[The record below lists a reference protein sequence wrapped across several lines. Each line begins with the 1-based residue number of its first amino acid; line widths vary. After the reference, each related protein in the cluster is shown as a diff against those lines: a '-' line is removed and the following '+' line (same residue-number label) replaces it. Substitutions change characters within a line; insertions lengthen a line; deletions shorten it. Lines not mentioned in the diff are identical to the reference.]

1 MSVVQSATRV
11 VDPKI
16 LGCRN
21 CPLSSGSAVSPDLS
35 LIESFKIAHGRAW
48 SGDVIIEQGS
58 RRPRLFTIFSGWA
71 IKYKSLES
79 GERQV
84 VHLLLPGDLVGVET
98 CMLGVA
104 EFGVQAVTDVTFC
117 SFDADRFADVAAAP
131 GISRRIMMLQAHESS
146 MIAER
151 LTAVGA
157 CDAKRNLAHLIAS
170 VHLRLLKLGLA
181 QQRGFRL
188 PLSIQQIADCCGLT
202 PVHVHRVLR
211 ALREEN
217 ILALDCR
224 KIEILDVE
232 ALRNIARVANVD
244 LPNDAI
250 L

>member
-1 MSVVQSATRV
+1 MSIVQIATRV

-21 CPLSSGSAVSPDLS
+21 CPLMSNPAGNPDLP
-35 LIESFKIAHGRAW
+35 LIESFKVGHGRGWA
-48 SGDVIIEQGS
+48 GDVIIEQGS
-58 RRPRLFTIFSGWA
+58 RRPRLFTLFSGWA
-71 IKYKSLES
+71 IKYRSLES

-84 VHLLLPGDLVGVET
+84 VHLLLPGDLVGLET
-98 CMLGVA
+98 CMLGAA

-117 SFDADRFADVAAAP
+117 NFDADRFNDVAAAP
-131 GISRRIMMLQAHESS
+131 GVSRRIMTMQAHESS

-157 CDAKRNLAHLIAS
+157 CDARRNLAHLVAS
-170 VHLRLLKLGLA
+170 LHQRLLKLGLA
-181 QQRGFRL
+181 QERGFRL

-217 ILALDCR
+217 IVSLDCR
-224 KIEILDVE
+224 KIEILDPD
-232 ALRNIARVANVD
+232 ALRQLACASTME
-244 LPNDAI
+244 LPPDAI

>member
-1 MSVVQSATRV
+1 MSVVQIATRV

-21 CPLSSGSAVSPDLS
+21 CPLMASPAASPDLA
-35 LIESFKIAHGRAW
+35 LIESFKVSHGRAW
-48 SGDVIIEQGS
+48 SGDVIIEQGAC
-58 RRPRLFTIFSGWA
+58 RPRLFTLFSGWA

-84 VHLLLPGDLVGVET
+84 VHLLLPGDLVGLET
-98 CMLGVA
+98 CMLGAA
-104 EFGVQAVTDVTFC
+104 EFGVQAVTDITFC
-117 SFDADRFADVAAAP
+117 NFDADRFNEVAAAP
-131 GISRRIMMLQAHESS
+131 GLSRRIMVMQAHESA

-157 CDAKRNLAHLIAS
+157 CDARRNLAHLVAS
-170 VHLRLLKLGLA
+170 LHQRLLKLGLA
-181 QQRGFRL
+181 QERGFRL

-217 ILALDCR
+217 ILSLDCR
-224 KIEILDVE
+224 KIEILDPD
-232 ALRNIARVANVD
+232 ALRQIACVSSME
-244 LPNDAI
+244 LPADAI

>member
-21 CPLSSGSAVSPDLS
+21 CPLAAGSATNPDLS
-35 LIESFKIAHGRAW
+35 LIESFKVAHGRAW

-84 VHLLLPGDLVGVET
+84 VHLLLPGDLVGLET
-98 CMLGVA
+98 CVLGAA

-117 SFDADRFADVAAAP
+117 SFDADRFAQVAAAP
-131 GISRRIMMLQAHESS
+131 AISRRIMTMQAYESS
-146 MIAER
+146 LIAER

-157 CDAKRNLAHLIAS
+157 CDARRNLAHLVAS
-170 VHLRLLKLGLA
+170 LHLRLLKLGLA
-181 QQRGFRL
+181 QEHGFRL

-211 ALREEN
+211 GLREEN
-217 ILALDCR
+217 ILAIDCR
-224 KIEILDVE
+224 KIEILDMDG
-232 ALRNIARVANVD
+232 LRNIARVANLD
-244 LPNDAI
+244 LPQDAI

>member
-1 MSVVQSATRV
+1 MSVVHSAARV
-11 VDPKI
+11 VDAKVPS
-16 LGCRN
+16 CRN
-21 CPLSSGSAVSPDLS
+21 CSLNPSCATSPDLT

-48 SGDVIIEQGS
+48 SGDVIIEQGAQ
-58 RRPRLFTIFSGWA
+58 RPRLFTMFSGWG
-71 IKYKSLES
+71 IKYKSLDS

-84 VHLLLPGDLVGVET
+84 VHLLLPGDLVGLET
-98 CMLGVA
+98 CVTGVS
-104 EFGVQAVTDVTFC
+104 EFGVQAVTDVTYC
-117 SFDADRFADVAAAP
+117 AFDAERFSEVATAP
-131 GISRRIMMLQAHESS
+131 GVSRRIMMMQAHESS

-170 VHLRLLKLGLA
+170 IHLRLLKLGLS
-181 QQRGFRL
+181 QEHGFRL

-217 ILALDCR
+217 IVELDCR
-224 KIEILDVE
+224 KIEILDLK
-232 ALRNIARVANVD
+232 ALREIARVSGME
-244 LPNDAI
+244 LPQGFI

>member
-1 MSVVQSATRV
+1 MSVVQIATRV

-21 CPLSSGSAVSPDLS
+21 CSLMSNPAGNPELP
-35 LIESFKIAHGRAW
+35 LIESFKVGHGRAW
-48 SGDVIIEQGS
+48 AGDVIMEQGS
-58 RRPRLFTIFSGWA
+58 RRPRLFTLFSGWA

-84 VHLLLPGDLVGVET
+84 VHLLLPGDLVGLEA
-98 CMLGVA
+98 CMLGAA

-117 SFDADRFADVAAAP
+117 NFDADRFNEVAAAP
-131 GISRRIMMLQAHESS
+131 GLSRRIMMMQAHESA

-157 CDAKRNLAHLIAS
+157 CDARRNLAHLVAS
-170 VHLRLLKLGLA
+170 LHQRLLKLGLA
-181 QQRGFRL
+181 QERGFRL

-211 ALREEN
+211 GLREEN
-217 ILALDCR
+217 IVTLDCR
-224 KIEILDVE
+224 KIEILDSA
-232 ALRNIARVANVD
+232 ALRQLACVSSME
-244 LPNDAI
+244 LPPDAI

>member
-1 MSVVQSATRV
+1 MSVVQISTRV

-21 CPLSSGSAVSPDLS
+21 CPLVANAGASQELS
-35 LIESFKIAHGRAW
+35 LIESFKIGHGRAW
-48 SGDVIIEQGS
+48 SGDVIIEQGG
-58 RRPRLFTIFSGWA
+58 RRPRLFTLFSGWA

-84 VHLLLPGDLVGVET
+84 VHLLLPGDLVGLET
-98 CMLGVA
+98 CILGAA

-117 SFDADRFADVAAAP
+117 TFDADRFNDVVAAP
-131 GISRRIMMLQAHESS
+131 GISRRIMMMQAHESS
-146 MIAER
+146 LIAER

-157 CDAKRNLAHLIAS
+157 CDARRNLAHLVAS
-170 VHLRLLKLGLA
+170 LHQRLLKLGLA
-181 QQRGFRL
+181 QERGFRL

-211 ALREEN
+211 TLREEK
-217 ILALDCR
+217 IVALDCR
-224 KIEILDVE
+224 KIEILDLD
-232 ALRNIARVANVD
+232 ALRQIACVSSME
-244 LPNDAI
+244 LPPDAI

>member
-1 MSVVQSATRV
+1 MQSAIRV
-11 VDPKI
+11 VDPKVP
-16 LGCRN
+16 GCRN
-21 CPLSSGSAVSPDLS
+21 CPLHANVVASPDLP
-35 LIESFKIAHGRAW
+35 LIESFKVAHGRAW

-58 RRPRLFTIFSGWA
+58 LRPRLFTLFSGWA

-84 VHLLLPGDLVGVET
+84 VHLLLPGDLVGLET

-117 SFDADRFADVAAAP
+117 SFDTDRFSDVSATA
-131 GISRRIMMLQAHESS
+131 GISRRIMMLQAYESS

-157 CDAKRNLAHLIAS
+157 CDARRNLAHLIAS
-170 VHLRLLKLGLA
+170 LHVRLLKLGLA
-181 QQRGFRL
+181 QERGFRL

-211 ALREEN
+211 GLREEN
-217 ILALDCR
+217 IVALDCR
-224 KIEILDVE
+224 KIEILDPD
-232 ALRNIARVANVD
+232 ALRHITRVASMD
-244 LPNDAI
+244 LPQDVI

>member
-1 MSVVQSATRV
+1 MSVMQIATRV

-16 LGCRN
+16 PGCRN
-21 CPLSSGSAVSPDLS
+21 CPLHSNAVTNPDLA
-35 LIESFKIAHGRAW
+35 LIESFKVAHGRAW

-58 RRPRLFTIFSGWA
+58 RRPRLFTLFSGWA
-71 IKYKSLES
+71 IKYRSLES

-84 VHLLLPGDLVGVET
+84 VHLLLPGDLVGLET
-98 CMLGVA
+98 CMFGGA

-117 SFDADRFADVAAAP
+117 SFDADRFHEVAATP

-157 CDAKRNLAHLIAS
+157 CDARRNLAHLIAS
-170 VHLRLLKLGLA
+170 LHLRLLKLGLA
-181 QQRGFRL
+181 QERGFRL

-211 ALREEN
+211 GLREEN
-217 ILALDCR
+217 IVALDCR
-224 KIEILDVE
+224 KIEILDPA
-232 ALRNIARVANVD
+232 ALRQIACVSSMD
-244 LPNDAI
+244 LPQDVI

>member
-1 MSVVQSATRV
+1 MSVMQSTTRV

-16 LGCRN
+16 PGCRN
-21 CPLSSGSAVSPDLS
+21 CPLHTNSVASPDLP
-35 LIESFKIAHGRAW
+35 LIESFKVAHGRAW

-58 RRPRLFTIFSGWA
+58 LRPRLFTLFSGWA

-84 VHLLLPGDLVGVET
+84 VHLLLPGDLVGLET

-117 SFDADRFADVAAAP
+117 SFDTDRFSDVSATA
-131 GISRRIMMLQAHESS
+131 GISRRIMMLQAYESS

-157 CDAKRNLAHLIAS
+157 CDARRNLAHLIAS
-170 VHLRLLKLGLA
+170 LHVRLLKLGLA
-181 QQRGFRL
+181 QERGFRL

-211 ALREEN
+211 GLREEN
-217 ILALDCR
+217 IVALDCR
-224 KIEILDVE
+224 KIEILDPD
-232 ALRNIARVANVD
+232 ALRHITRVASMD
-244 LPNDAI
+244 LPQDVI

>member
-1 MSVVQSATRV
+1 MSVMQSATRV
-11 VDPKI
+11 VDPKVP
-16 LGCRN
+16 GCRN
-21 CPLSSGSAVSPDLS
+21 CPLHSNASASPDLS
-35 LIESFKIAHGRAW
+35 LIESFKNAHGRAW

-58 RRPRLFTIFSGWA
+58 RRPRLFTLFSGWA

-84 VHLLLPGDLVGVET
+84 VHLLLPGDLVGLET
-98 CMLGVA
+98 CMFGVA
-104 EFGVQAVTDVTFC
+104 ECGVQAVTDVTFC
-117 SFDADRFADVAAAP
+117 SFDADRFSDVATTP

-157 CDAKRNLAHLIAS
+157 CDARRNIAHLIAS
-170 VHLRLLKLGLA
+170 LHQRLLKLGLA
-181 QQRGFRL
+181 QERGFRL

-224 KIEILDVE
+224 KIEILDAE
-232 ALRNIARVANVD
+232 ALRSIARVAGMD
-244 LPNDAI
+244 QPQDAI

>member
-1 MSVVQSATRV
+1 MSVMQSVARV
-11 VDPKI
+11 VDSKI
-16 LGCRN
+16 PGCRN
-21 CPLSSGSAVSPDLS
+21 CPLHSNAVTSPDLP
-35 LIESFKIAHGRAW
+35 LIESFKVAHGRAW

-58 RRPRLFTIFSGWA
+58 HRPRLFTLFSGWA

-84 VHLLLPGDLVGVET
+84 VHLLLPGDLVGLET

-117 SFDADRFADVAAAP
+117 SFDADRFSEVAATP
-131 GISRRIMMLQAHESS
+131 GISRRIMILQAHESS

-157 CDAKRNLAHLIAS
+157 CDAKRNIAHLIAS
-170 VHLRLLKLGLA
+170 LHLRLLKLGLA
-181 QQRGFRL
+181 QEQGFRL

-217 ILALDCR
+217 IVALDCR
-224 KIEILDVE
+224 KIEILDPDM
-232 ALRNIARVANVD
+232 LRRIACVSNMD
-244 LPNDAI
+244 LPQDAI

>member
-1 MSVVQSATRV
+1 MSMVQNATRL
-11 VDPKI
+11 VDSKTP
-16 LGCRN
+16 GCRN
-21 CPLSSGSAVSPDLS
+21 CPLVSNGAGSSDLP
-35 LIESFKIAHGRAW
+35 LIESFKVAHGRAW

-58 RRPRLFTIFSGWA
+58 RRPRLFTLFSGWA

-84 VHLLLPGDLVGVET
+84 VHLLLPGDLVGLEG
-98 CMLGVA
+98 CMRGVS

-117 SFDADRFADVAAAP
+117 SFDVDRFSEFATAP
-131 GISRRIMMLQAHESS
+131 AVSRRIMLMQAHESS

-170 VHLRLLKLGLA
+170 LHQRLQKLGIA
-181 QQRGFRL
+181 QDHGFRL

-211 ALREEN
+211 ALREDN
-217 ILALDCR
+217 ILTLDCR
-224 KIEILDVE
+224 KVEIRDPA
-232 ALRNIARVANVD
+232 ALRRIACVSH
-244 LPNDAI
+244 LEFPQGAI

>member
-1 MSVVQSATRV
+1 MSVMQSATRV
-11 VDPKI
+11 VDPKVP
-16 LGCRN
+16 GCRN
-21 CPLSSGSAVSPDLS
+21 CPLHANPVASADIS
-35 LIESFKIAHGRAW
+35 LIESFKNAHGRAW

-58 RRPRLFTIFSGWA
+58 RRPRLFTLFSGWA

-84 VHLLLPGDLVGVET
+84 VHLLLPGDLVGLET
-98 CMLGVA
+98 CMFGVA
-104 EFGVQAVTDVTFC
+104 ECGVQAVTDVTFC
-117 SFDADRFADVAAAP
+117 SFDADRFSDVATTP

-157 CDAKRNLAHLIAS
+157 CDARRNIAHLIAS
-170 VHLRLLKLGLA
+170 LHQRLLKLGLA
-181 QQRGFRL
+181 QERGFRL

-224 KIEILDVE
+224 KIEILDAE
-232 ALRNIARVANVD
+232 ALRSIARVAGMD
-244 LPNDAI
+244 QPQDAI

>member
-1 MSVVQSATRV
+1 MSVVQSTAKVADSR
-11 VDPKI
+11 I
-16 LGCRN
+16 LGCRS
-21 CPLSSGSAVSPDLS
+21 CPLNFHSAGSADLS
-35 LIESFKIAHGRAW
+35 LIESFKTSHGRAW

-58 RRPRLFTIFSGWA
+58 RRPRLFTMFSGWA

-84 VHLLLPGDLVGVET
+84 LNLVLPGDLVGLET
-98 CMLGVA
+98 CITGAA
-104 EFGVQAVTDVTFC
+104 EYGVQAVTDVTFC
-117 SFDADRFADVAAAP
+117 NFDADRFADVVTAP
-131 GISRRIMMLQAHESS
+131 GISRRIMMMQAHESS
-146 MIAER
+146 MVAER

-170 VHLRLLKLGLA
+170 LHLRLLKLGLA
-181 QQRGFRL
+181 QERGFRL

-224 KIEILDVE
+224 KIDILDPQ
-232 ALRNIARVANVD
+232 ALRNLAYVASME
-244 LPNDAI
+244 LPQDSI